1 MKREPNFLLRV
12 VQKNLNRRALIT
24 YKLGKGLESIEAVV
38 LGHTDSLICLRIK
51 HPKPFINH
59 SLMIIEENPVTKKK
73 ERLPKLVQEML
84 IPIANITEFILV

>member
-1 MKREPNFLLRV
+1 MKRETNFLLRV

-38 LGHTDSLICLRIK
+38 LGYTDSLICLRIK
-51 HPKPFINH
+51 HPQPFINN

-84 IPIANITEFILV
+84 IPISNITEFILI